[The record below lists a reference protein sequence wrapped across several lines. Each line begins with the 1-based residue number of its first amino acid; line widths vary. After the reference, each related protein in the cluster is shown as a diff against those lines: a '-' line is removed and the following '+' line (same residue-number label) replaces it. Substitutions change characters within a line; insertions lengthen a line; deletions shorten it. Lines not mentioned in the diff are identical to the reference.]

1 MANYRSDFSMMEQ
14 SESGNREDAE
24 TAKKFRNV
32 FSLSEKE
39 ELIDRE
45 SVTYKLIELTDADF
59 PGYLYRVLPVS
70 GRFFVSTN
78 YFCFRSSQL
87 LYKTKVDCL

>member
-1 MANYRSDFSMMEQ
+1 MP
-14 SESGNREDAE
+14 
-24 TAKKFRNV
+24 
-32 FSLSEKE
+32 
-39 ELIDRE
+39 
-45 SVTYKLIELTDADF
+45 KLTRADF

-87 LYKTKVDCL
+87 LYKTKVSCHVPHKDS

>member
-1 MANYRSDFSMMEQ
+1 MT
-14 SESGNREDAE
+14 G
-24 TAKKFRNV
+24 
-32 FSLSEKE
+32 
-39 ELIDRE
+39 I
-45 SVTYKLIELTDADF
+45 DF

-87 LYKTKVDCL
+87 LYKTKVRSHPLSRLSG

>member
-1 MANYRSDFSMMEQ
+1 VSHAQ
-14 SESGNREDAE
+14 VL
-24 TAKKFRNV
+24 AK
-32 FSLSEKE
+32 
-39 ELIDRE
+39 
-45 SVTYKLIELTDADF
+45 LTDADF

-87 LYKTKVDCL
+87 LYKTRVHRSPDSHLYSADPRR